1 MRLKGPGLAAGHTPH
16 VVAELTSSVHSL
28 HLCKFALVHR
38 IFVVPESHLSLRERH
53 RVRTLA
59 EIHRAALELAT
70 SGNYADTAVEAI
82 AERAGVSRRTFFNY
96 YSSKEDAMLGLTPP
110 RLSEAARERYT
121 DPDAGDEFA
130 RTVRLFVDVL
140 RDATGPP
147 ELATRRREL
156 VCAHPELKRRIGMHI
171 TAVENLVVST
181 VTEHSARDT
190 PPRSEETTHA
200 FVLLAGSVIK
210 FVFRTNTHLATTPDD
225 AAIQRALDHAIGVFR
240 TALKEIS

>member
-1 MRLKGPGLAAGHTPH
+1 MHT
-16 VVAELTSSVHSL
+16 L
-28 HLCKFALVHR
+28 HLCNFALVHK
-38 IFVVPESHLSLRERH
+38 IFAVPEPQPSLRERH
-53 RVRTLA
+53 RARTLVD
-59 EIHRAALELAT
+59 IHRAALDLAT
-70 SGNYADTAVEAI
+70 TGEYADTAVEAI

-96 YSSKEDAMLGLTPP
+96 YSSKEDAVLGLTPP
-110 RLSEAARERYT
+110 RLSDAARARYT

-130 RTVRLFVDVL
+130 RTVRLFVDLL

-147 ELATRRREL
+147 ELATRRRD
-156 VCAHPELKRRIGMHI
+156 VVRAHPELKRRIGMHI

-181 VTEHSARDT
+181 VTEHYARDT

-225 AAIQRALDHAIGVFR
+225 AAIHRALDHAIGVFR